1 MLLLRRACATLA
13 RSLPPHK
20 LMPMP
25 RLSPTMSSGALVRW
39 HVVEGQP
46 LPDAGMEPTC
56 DVLPVGLTDDADVE
70 ADPPT
75 LVIESH
81 EEGFVARILLAEG
94 HSAAPD
100 EAIAV
105 ICEREEDIETVR
117 AAYDALGDSGR
128 KQLLVEPATFAWQA
142 YLAGPATREC
152 SNS

>member
-1 MLLLRRACATLA
+1 
-13 RSLPPHK
+13 
-20 LMPMP
+20 
-25 RLSPTMSSGALVRW
+25 MSSGALVRW

-56 DVLPVGLTDDADVE
+56 DVLPTGLTDDADVE

-81 EEGFVARILLAEG
+81 EEGFVARLLLAEG

-105 ICEREEDIETVR
+105 ICEREEDIDTLR
-117 AAYDALGDSGR
+117 AAYDALDARGGGR

-142 YLAGPATREC
+142 YLAAGHATRQC
-152 SNS
+152 SND